1 MEFKENTKPIYLQ
14 IADRICDDVMSGL
27 YTADSRIPSVRD
39 YAGVLQVNANTMMR
53 TYEYLSQRGIIYNKR
68 GIGFFIDPKAHVLI
82 REMREHTFFNDEM
95 KYFFERLVKM
105 DVSPDQLTSLYKSFL
120 DND

>member
-14 IADRICDDVMSGL
+14 IADRICDDVMAGV
-27 YTADSRIPSVRD
+27 YAADSRIPSVRE
-39 YAGVLQVNANTMMR
+39 YAGVLQVNSNTMMR
-53 TYEYLSQRGIIYNKR
+53 TYEYLAQRGIIYNKR
-68 GIGFFIDPKAHVLI
+68 GIGFFISPNAHELI
-82 REMREHTFFNDEM
+82 REMRERTFFNDEM

-105 DVSPDQLTSLYKSFL
+105 DVSPDQLSSLYKSFL

>member
-1 MEFKENTKPIYLQ
+1 MEFKENSKPIYLQ
-14 IADRICDDVMSGL
+14 IADRICDDVMSGV
-27 YTADSRIPSVRD
+27 YASDSRIPSVRE

-53 TYEYLSQRGIIYNKR
+53 TYEYLAGRGIIYNKR
-68 GIGFFIDPKAHVLI
+68 GIGFFISPEAHALI
-82 REMREHTFFNDEM
+82 SDMRQRTFFNDEM

-105 DVSPDQLTSLYKSFL
+105 DVSPDQLNTLYKTFL